1 MAISLSARRRRL
13 DHAIAAWRHAW
24 RQACEH
30 DQITTGASFVVF
42 SPDNPYT
49 RAADIAVAQVNRCR
63 RAYDAA
69 RGYHTGRK

>member
-13 DHAIAAWRHAW
+13 DYAIAAWRHAW

-30 DQITTGASFVVF
+30 DAITLGSNFVVF
-42 SPDNPYT
+42 SCDNPYM
-49 RAADIAVAQVNRCR
+49 RAVDTAVAQVNRCR

-69 RGYHTGRK
+69 RGYHEGRK